1 MPRQDPLPLPRA
13 RAEAL
18 SREDFFA
25 TPANATALAAIEGW
39 RDWPEGKL
47 VVTGPEGAGKSHL
60 ARIWAEA
67 AGAALLTPASLAGAD
82 LPALAETGAVAL
94 DDAEAVAGDAEAER
108 ALFHLHNL
116 LTAARGALLL
126 TATQAPNRWPIRLP
140 DLASRL
146 QAIPLARLD
155 APDEPLSAAVL
166 VKLFADRQLA
176 PAPAAIAYLAR
187 HLPRSLATARRAVD
201 LIDARALETR
211 REITR
216 ALAVE
221 VLDSLAEAGQ

>member
-1 MPRQDPLPLPRA
+1 MERQHPLPLPRA

-18 SREDFFA
+18 SREDFFV
-25 TPANATALAAIEGW
+25 TTANATALAAIEGW

-47 VVTGPEGAGKSHL
+47 VVTAPDGAGKSHL

-67 AGAALLTPASLAGAD
+67 ADAELLAPEALAEAD
-82 LPALAETGAVAL
+82 LPDLVERGAVAL
-94 DDAEAVAGDAEAER
+94 DDADRVAGDAEAER

-116 LTAARGALLL
+116 M
-126 TATQAPNRWPIRLP
+126 TATRSKLLMTAVEAPNRWPVRLP

-146 QAIPLARLD
+146 QAIPLARLE
-155 APDEPLSAAVL
+155 APDEPLISAVL

-176 PAPAAIAYLAR
+176 PAPAAVAYLTR
-187 HLPRSLATARRAVD
+187 HLPRSLATARRAVE

-216 ALAVE
+216 ALAAE
-221 VLDSLAEAGQ
+221 VLDTLVEEGQ